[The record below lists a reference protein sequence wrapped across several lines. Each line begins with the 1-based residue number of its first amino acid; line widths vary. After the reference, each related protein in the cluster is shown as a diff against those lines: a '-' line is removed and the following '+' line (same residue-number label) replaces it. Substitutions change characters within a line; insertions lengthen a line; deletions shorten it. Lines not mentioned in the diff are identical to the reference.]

1 MEHKEEEEVEEDG
14 EARRIQQ
21 DEEEEEDQELRV
33 EMQKVSRNGYREKV
47 RRRFSAA
54 GSQ

>member
-1 MEHKEEEEVEEDG
+1 MEHKEEEVEEDG
-14 EARRIQQ
+14 EARRIQE
-21 DEEEEEDQELRV
+21 DEEEEDQELRV